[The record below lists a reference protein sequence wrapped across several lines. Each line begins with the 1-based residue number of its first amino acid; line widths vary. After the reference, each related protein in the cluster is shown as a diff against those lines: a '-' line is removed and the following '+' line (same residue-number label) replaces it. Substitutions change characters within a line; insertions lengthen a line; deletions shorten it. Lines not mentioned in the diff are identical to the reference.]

1 MYEFKIPVLY
11 VSELIPDSNGYSVFL
26 NLISMFK
33 KDKIEVL
40 AISSDTYNV
49 LINQTVLKF
58 EKRNNFPD
66 ADISNK

>member
-1 MYEFKIPVLY
+1 MDIVF
-11 VSELIPDSNGYSVFL
+11 FL

-66 ADISNK
+66 AIYQINNYIHFFLTLQKNP